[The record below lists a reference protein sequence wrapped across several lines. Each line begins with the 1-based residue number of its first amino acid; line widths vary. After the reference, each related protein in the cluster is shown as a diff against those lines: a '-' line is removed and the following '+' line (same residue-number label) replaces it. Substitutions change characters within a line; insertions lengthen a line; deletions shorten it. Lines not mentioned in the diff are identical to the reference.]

1 MSIPGQLLYHFWYR
15 PTGALRESLRHGGP
29 IAQWHTERGRREMQD
44 TAENLPALPVLA
56 PAAGRQIHFLTG
68 ARFWWQTAFCLHSLA
83 RTSGVALE
91 THLYD
96 DGTLGAEH
104 RENLRRLGLPLVFH
118 DHAALREKIER
129 LLPVK
134 SYPTLRE
141 RWINYPHIR
150 KLIDVHLG
158 GTGWKLVL
166 DSDLLFYRRP
176 DFLLHWLAAPDRPLH
191 AVDCIE
197 SYGYS
202 RPLLER
208 LAGHPLATKLN
219 VGLCG
224 LNSSEIDW
232 DQLEFWSAT
241 MIHEERTNYY
251 LEQALVA
258 LLCAGRTCAV
268 APERNYVTLPAPAE
282 IASPSAV
289 MHHYVDTAKS
299 GYFRHAWRNFTLPCA

>member
-1 MSIPGQLLYHFWYR
+1 MSLPGRLLYHFWHR

-29 IAQWHTERGRREMQD
+29 LAQWRTERGRREMQ
-44 TAENLPALPVLA
+44 AAASHLPVLPALA

-68 ARFWWQTAFCLHSLA
+68 ARFWWQTAFCLYSLA
-83 RTSGVALE
+83 RTSAVALE

-96 DGTLGAEH
+96 DGTLAAEH
-104 RENLRRLGLPLVFH
+104 RENLLRLGLPLVFH
-118 DHAALREKIER
+118 DHAALREKLER
-129 LLPVK
+129 LLPQDR
-134 SYPTLRE
+134 YPTLRE

-158 GTGWKLVL
+158 GAGWKLVL
-166 DSDLLFYRRP
+166 DSDLLFFRRP
-176 DFLLHWLAAPDRPLH
+176 DLLLQWLAAPDRPLH

-208 LAGHPLATKLN
+208 LAGRPLATRLN

-241 MIHEERTNYY
+241 LIREERTNYY

-258 LLCAGRTCAV
+258 LLCAGRPCAV
-268 APERNYVTLPAPAE
+268 TPEKDYVTLPTPSE
-282 IASPSAV
+282 IINPSAV
-289 MHHYVDTAKS
+289 MHHYVDTAKG
-299 GYFRHAWRNFTLPCA
+299 GYFRHAWREAINA